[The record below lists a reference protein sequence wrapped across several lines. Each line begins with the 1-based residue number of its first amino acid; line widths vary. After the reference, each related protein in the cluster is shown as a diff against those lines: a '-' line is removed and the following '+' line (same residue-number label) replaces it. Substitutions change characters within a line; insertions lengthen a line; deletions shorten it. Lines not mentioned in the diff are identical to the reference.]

1 MMVTLNSFLVSDE
14 FSMLTIFKMTFQQIN
29 DSVSVS
35 TYMYYKNH
43 KITDKSQWQLYIAQ
57 SQFHNSHSLVLYV
70 VQKSLTYIKKEHI
83 NHRPRKIN
91 DSKNQIKST
100 ATFLASLWST
110 GCYIMP
116 FIDRLN
122 LIGSTTGFFLLI
134 SWWPCEIFP
143 PDFTGFIGMFWS
155 YIPRV
160 LSFSWLLTRL

>member
-1 MMVTLNSFLVSDE
+1 MVTLNSFFVSDE
-14 FSMLTIFKMTFQQIN
+14 YLMLTIFKMTFQQIN
-29 DSVSVS
+29 DCLSLQHTCIIKIIRSQI
-35 TYMYYKNH
+35 NH
-43 KITDKSQWQLYIAQ
+43 NGSYILHSHISQQSSIGTVCGSKIINL
-57 SQFHNSHSLVLYV
+57 H
-70 VQKSLTYIKKEHI
+70 KKEHI

-100 ATFLASLWST
+100 ATFLAWLWST

-122 LIGSTTGFFLLI
+122 LIGLTTGFFLLI